1 MDTIKTFRGL
11 ALNPLT
17 QREPRNTGKVESYTK
32 SQLSF
37 ANFLSI

>member
-1 MDTIKTFRGL
+1 MGPNRIFRGL
-11 ALNPLT
+11 VLNPYT
-17 QREPRNTGKVESYTK
+17 QWELRNNVKVESCTK